1 MTDIAVTE
9 RLAEGVDATVRR
21 AAGGDTAAFTELVVA
36 HHAAMA
42 RVAYVVSG
50 DAELTLDA
58 VQAAWSIAWRRL
70 ATLRDPAQVRP
81 WLVAIAAN
89 EARQLVRRR
98 RRHTVVDLSMADGA
112 ISVFA
117 DPSDTIALVDLERAL
132 RRLGPDDRL
141 VLALRFVAGLDS
153 TEIATH
159 LGGSASGVRSRLA
172 RVLARLRLDLDH
184 A

>member
-9 RLAEGVDATVRR
+9 RHADNVDATVRR

-89 EARQLVRRR
+89 EARQQVRRR
-98 RRHTVVDLSMADGA
+98 RRHTIVDLYG
-112 ISVFA
+112 
-117 DPSDTIALVDLERAL
+117 
-132 RRLGPDDRL
+132 
-141 VLALRFVAGLDS
+141 
-153 TEIATH
+153 
-159 LGGSASGVRSRLA
+159 
-172 RVLARLRLDLDH
+172 
-184 A
+184 